1 MNYGE
6 RIATETVKWM
16 TRDPKA
22 LILGVGVKDEKGIFG
37 TTKLANDVFPDRV
50 IETPLSENMLTG
62 ALVGLAQAGWHPL
75 LVHARSD
82 FMTLS
87 MEHIVNSIAKWG
99 YMGGEQL
106 QVGIRCII
114 GQGWGNGPQHTQST
128 AHWFTGV
135 PGVATWM
142 PATGDGW
149 KDALGDI
156 KNNPV
161 LIYEHRK
168 LYEVDAATPNFAS
181 FGDQG
186 ENARILFIA
195 YSAAFTETCN
205 AAKMLWL
212 RRGIPSAVV
221 APEKLSASFSPAS
234 DTVELAVVV
243 DVGTQ
248 FGGLSAQAS
257 RDIEY
262 MRVRGTLPKLHGS
275 LCVSP
280 PHNPTPASEYLE
292 RQWYPTALEIANT
305 PLFVMGEKLF
315 DAQES
320 VVNHVPKGGPF

>member
-6 RIATETVKWM
+6 AIAKETLEWM
-16 TRDPKA
+16 QRDSKA
-22 LILGVGVKDEKGIFG
+22 LVLGVGVKDEKGIFG
-37 TTKLANDVFPDRV
+37 TTKLANDAFPDRV

-87 MEHIVNSIAKWG
+87 MEHIVNSIAKWEF
-99 YMGGEQL
+99 MGGEKL
-106 QVGIRCII
+106 QIGIRCII

-149 KDALGDI
+149 IDALGDM
-156 KNNPV
+156 KNGPV

-168 LYEVDAATPNFAS
+168 LYDVDAHIPAFAAFGNEGESARLMFISYSAS
-181 FGDQG
+181 F
-186 ENARILFIA
+186 I
-195 YSAAFTETCN
+195 ETRA
-205 AAKMLWL
+205 AAKMLYE
-212 RRGIPSAVV
+212 RKGIPSAVI

-234 DTVELAVVV
+234 DTIELAVVV

-262 MRVRGTLPKLHGS
+262 MRVQGKLPRLHGS

-305 PLFVMGEKLF
+305 ALFVMGE
-315 DAQES
+315 DALEAENA
-320 VVNHVPKGGPF
+320 VENHVPKDGPF